1 MLWLIGIGGVW
12 TLSCVMAVALC
23 VMARRGDEQ
32 LSLIFATVP
41 EMTPEVDFV
50 ATLVRAGAR
59 SPGVGA
65 GLARVRLGRRRDEL
79 DDLELHQRRAVG
91 DGAL

>member
-12 TLSCVMAVALC
+12 ALSCVMAVALC

-32 LSLIFATVP
+32 LSRIFATMP

-50 ATLVRAGAR
+50 ATLSEPEPARPASAPVSRA
-59 SPGVGA
+59 SV
-65 GLARVRLGRRRDEL
+65 
-79 DDLELHQRRAVG
+79 
-91 DGAL
+91 

>member
-12 TLSCVMAVALC
+12 ALSCVMAVALC

-32 LSLIFATVP
+32 LSRIFASLP

-50 ATLVRAGAR
+50 ATLSEPEPARPEPAPVSRA
-59 SPGVGA
+59 SV
-65 GLARVRLGRRRDEL
+65 
-79 DDLELHQRRAVG
+79 
-91 DGAL
+91 